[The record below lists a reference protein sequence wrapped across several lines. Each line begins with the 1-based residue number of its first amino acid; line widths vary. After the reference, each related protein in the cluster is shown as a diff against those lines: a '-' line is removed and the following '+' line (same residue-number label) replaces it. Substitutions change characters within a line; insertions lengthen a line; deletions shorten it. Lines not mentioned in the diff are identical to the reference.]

1 MPSLRR
7 GLFSTHTRKEMTVA
21 QAVNTVQSYADVFQY
36 DATEQGPISRLVYN
50 EDGSLRSYYDAT
62 GTKHFTK
69 AGQASW
75 DAALANAVYA
85 ADAQKQYS
93 GYCNDPSH
101 NEWSDYTIWK

>member
-1 MPSLRR
+1 
-7 GLFSTHTRKEMTVA
+7 MTATKTVDA
-21 QAVNTVQSYADVFQY
+21 VQSYADAFQFNT
-36 DATEQGPISRLVYN
+36 AQQGPVGATRLAYN

-75 DAALANAVYA
+75 DAAWANGVYA
-85 ADAQKQYS
+85 ADVQKQYS
-93 GYCNDPSH
+93 GYCNDPSI